1 MLNVKTFFNIGK
13 RFSSKEKLLYIYLF
27 LSITGWVVSNAAS
40 DIIKTPEIAI
50 FFARASILFPINILN
65 SLLQIFRNFP
75 RTIYK
80 QQRYNLFSLISY
92 LTWTF
97 TIISLILMNS
107 SANIQNFRVLEDNPA
122 DFSPGSLYYVVMSL
136 AVFILVFIISFW
148 SRNKSSYTKTQKKQ
162 ISSLLATLFFVYF
175 SMILGLLVLPL
186 QGLSIYSPFMFLSL
200 SLLLFIINKSLWV
213 KVAVLDIQEE
223 IVKLGGLVVS
233 AIILIVIISLTDVIR
248 LDLNLVGQFLS
259 GFLVITTIIWINNRF
274 QNTYA
279 KNRRL
284 LQAKITQ
291 FIEDSTMKL
300 SVQELS
306 SDLKK
311 KLSELLQTTSVE
323 VKIFNRKEQIIIEK
337 KISTWWA
344 LRKRTPI
351 INREIL
357 IESYFD
363 KENNKEI
370 TAELFS
376 FFQAEGIDIIIP
388 LANQKSLIG
397 LVYIRNSPKI
407 LNESD
412 YKALELLYNSL
423 SVSISRALIYK
434 EVEDLNQSLQSK
446 VDIQTKELKLK
457 VKELEEARRKEN
469 DMIDIMGHELR
480 TPATVVKLNVD
491 FLDKFTEKIPNDRES
506 FLKYVNRIKDAV
518 ETEIKLINTLLTS
531 AKLAGDKVEINP
543 EKVDVFK
550 EIDMALHAEEAI
562 AEEKGIKLINN
573 IKPDTHFIF
582 ADHAR
587 VAEIFNNLISNAVR
601 YTQKGSVTVDI
612 KEEGKHIKVMIK
624 DTGRGIEKSDI
635 PKLGKK
641 FYRTKTYIPS
651 NNGDNFNIV
660 RPGGTGLGL
669 FVTFGLTRKMGGR
682 VDVQSEVGKG
692 SIFSVSLPKYTNQS
706 QSKDTDSKDMFTRL
720 NLKNVK

>member
-1 MLNVKTFFNIGK
+1 LLNVKTFFNIGK